1 MVSDGSFHGCLTL
14 CALAN
19 IMGMH
24 GKGTT
29 VPHGGQE
36 TANKEGAK
44 PLAQL
49 PQIVVSPGDW
59 GFNTCISEKD
69 VLCLNLRRSS

>member
-1 MVSDGSFHGCLTL
+1 MVLDGSFRGCLTL

-36 TANKEGAK
+36 TANKEGAT
-44 PLAQL
+44 PQAQL
-49 PQIVVSPGDW
+49 
-59 GFNTCISEKD
+59 
-69 VLCLNLRRSS
+69 